1 MSAFVINPYSFVSD
15 NITAF
20 EFLQATTDTANE
32 TTYTITG
39 VNFGTAAANRRIII
53 GIASRTTNATLTVSS
68 ATIGG
73 VSATILA
80 QNDQTFSGSARNL
93 HAYIAADVPTGSSGT
108 VAITLSASA
117 LRLQIATYRVIS
129 NSALVL
135 ADDDSNLSTG
145 TNSATLSIAAENGI
159 VLAVAAQVVSNN
171 IVLSFSG
178 IANTDSNSQVEN
190 VMNVIFGSERTTA
203 TATQSIT
210 IAQGAGNSNSGVLAF
225 GVCLK

>member
-15 NITAF
+15 NISAF
-20 EFLQATTDTANE
+20 EFLQATTDTANA

-39 VNFGTAAANRRIII
+39 VNFGTADANRRIVI
-53 GIASRTTNATLTVSS
+53 GIAARATSTFTVSS

-80 QNDQTFSGSARNL
+80 QVTQVPVAGAFNI
-93 HAYIAADVPTGSSGT
+93 HAYITADVPTGSSGT
-108 VAITLSASA
+108 VAITLSTGA

-135 ADDDSNLSTG
+135 ADDENQISNSP
-145 TNSATLSIAAENGI
+145 NTLSIAAENGI
-159 VLAVAAQVVSNN
+159 VLVVGTR
-171 IVLSFSG
+171 IVNTTTPLSLSG
-178 IANTDSNSQVEN
+178 IANTDSNSQVEG
-190 VMNVIFGSERTTA
+190 VMNTIFGSERTTA
-203 TATQSIT
+203 NATQSVTIT
-210 IAQGAGNSNSGVLAF
+210 CSDGGQIMAL

>member
-1 MSAFVINPYSFVSD
+1 MSAFVINPYRFVSD
-15 NITAF
+15 NITSF
-20 EFLQATTDTANE
+20 EFLQATTDTANA
-32 TTYTITG
+32 TTYTINN
-39 VNFGTAAANRRIII
+39 VNFGTADANRRIVI
-53 GIASRTTNATLTVSS
+53 GIASRSTNATYTVSS

-80 QNDQTFSGSARNL
+80 QNDQTLAGARNV

-108 VAITLSASA
+108 VSITMNAGG
-117 LRLQIATYRVIS
+117 LRLQISTYRVIS

-135 ADDDSNLSTG
+135 ADDDANLSTG
-145 TNSATLSIAAENGI
+145 TNSATLTISAENGI
-159 VLAVAAQVVSNN
+159 VLCAAAH
-171 IVLSFSG
+171 IVNSVTPLSLSG

-190 VMNVIFGSERTTA
+190 VMNAIFGSERTTA

-210 IAQGAGNSNSGVLAF
+210 IAQGTGNAGNGVLAF

>member
-1 MSAFVINPYSFVSD
+1 MSAFVINPYRFVSD
-15 NITAF
+15 NITTF
-20 EFLQATTDTANE
+20 EFLQATTDTANA
-32 TTYTITG
+32 TTYTMTG
-39 VNFGTAAANRRIII
+39 VNFGTADANRRIVI
-53 GIASRTTNATLTVSS
+53 GIASRSTGATYTVSS

-80 QNDQTFSGSARNL
+80 QNDQTLAGARNV
-93 HAYIAADVPTGSSGT
+93 HAYITADVPTGSSGT
-108 VAITLSASA
+108 VAITMSTGG

-159 VLAVAAQVVSNN
+159 VLCAATHIVSS
-171 IVLSFSG
+171 VTPLSLSG
-178 IANTDSNSQVEN
+178 IANTDSNSSVES
-190 VMNVIFGSERTTA
+190 VMNAIFGSERTTA

-210 IAQGAGNSNSGVLAF
+210 IAQGTGNAGNGVLAF

>member
-15 NITAF
+15 NISAF
-20 EFLQATTDTANE
+20 EFLQATTDTANA

-39 VNFGTAAANRRIII
+39 VNFGTADANRRIVI
-53 GIASRTTNATLTVSS
+53 GIASRATGTFTVSS

-80 QNDQTFSGSARNL
+80 QVTQVPAAGAFNL

-108 VAITLSASA
+108 VEITMSTGV
-117 LRLQIATYRVIS
+117 LRVQIATYRVIS

-135 ADDDSNLSTG
+135 ADDENQISNTPN
-145 TNSATLSIAAENGI
+145 TFSIAAENGI
-159 VLAVAAQVVSNN
+159 VLVAATR
-171 IVLSFSG
+171 IVNTVTTLSLSG
-178 IANTDSNSQVEN
+178 IANTDSNSQVEG
-190 VMNVIFGSERTTA
+190 VMNTIFGSERTTA
-203 TATQSIT
+203 NATQSVT
-210 IAQGAGNSNSGVLAF
+210 VTCSAGGQIMAL